1 MNHTL
6 LTPLPSPEK
15 VDSLAQRGLDVSMI
29 AHLAFARAGDASVAE
44 GRHLA
49 LLPIES
55 LELDL
60 ADPAQCQFGD
70 YELLEL
76 IGEGGMGVVYRAR
89 QLSLDREVAIKLLA
103 AGVWASTEFVE
114 RFRRE
119 AQNAARMQH
128 PNIVPVYE
136 VGDHDGLHFFSM
148 RLIAGPSLAAELKR
162 EERLSPQHAARLLR
176 TIAEAVDYA
185 HRLGVLHLDLKP
197 ANVLIDEN
205 GTPHVA
211 DFGLARRIDSALA
224 ADSDEVSGTPS
235 YMAPE
240 QASPRTSR
248 ITRATDIWG
257 LGAILYELV
266 TGEPPFLAHSAQ
278 ETLKLVVQGS
288 LRSPRRYVA
297 DLPRDLEAIILKCM
311 AYRVDERYASAR
323 DLADDLSR
331 FLDGRAVVA
340 RPLNAAQRAMRWARR
355 EPKLAAMTLCAFA
368 ALLIGLAATT
378 KQWQRADDNAQ
389 HAQANALVARERL
402 WDSRDAASLRLF
414 DDGDGWNAAPL
425 LVANVEEMEAAGAG
439 GRAAAARRRLGIV
452 ENTNPRLTDMF
463 TFAGS
468 AQTSAI
474 SPDGSRLA
482 VCAEPLEV
490 QMVEIASGKQLWAR
504 EYPPETSVYS
514 AVTSAT
520 FSPDGKA
527 LLLESRTVPMAPFPH
542 GFDAM
547 IDAATGEL
555 RMPPPE
561 FAEIGSATFSA
572 DGRVAILTDN
582 PGRSQLWST
591 EPWRPLG
598 PLRPLAANP
607 GLPFVFALIAPDD
620 RRFVYTHHGRVA
632 LVDGTTMSERSVP
645 LSNDFGAIAAWAV
658 SPEWTWLVV
667 GDREGHLA
675 AIDMRDMSIHG
686 LAPMPFHAVHSFRFS
701 SDGTLLAAA
710 AGASGVYVWRW
721 PLGELV
727 AAPFGAPQAID
738 NIEIDAGQNRV
749 LALAGDG
756 SASLWQLMPAALT
769 LDRNTALRLG
779 DRFGQATPAP
789 NDFQQWHNGT
799 VTWLPDEDLVAVSE
813 GATRVARLPPPVY
826 KRAHGA
832 PIRTTPLHFD
842 GRRLATVEGNRVQV
856 VDALREAPLA
866 APIELPQPPSFAEIA
881 EGDALVV
888 VEGRRLHS
896 FTIGDGAARFAPI
909 ELTNSPLHVDLSP
922 DGRRAVTGWLDH
934 GEYGTGEVLE
944 LWDLAA
950 GTRIG
955 EPLRVP
961 GPLDGLAF
969 SASGRRLVAYG
980 VQNLT
985 LRSGETLGVV
995 SDALADLRA
1004 PGFRK
1009 SLDLSTFAHVA
1020 FDGDDL
1026 LLIEVRGE
1034 RSESKGSELRRY
1046 ASDGRVSSQ
1055 TVPADWKSILPVP
1068 ASRNLLVVA
1077 NDDAPALRG
1086 ADGSMRQLRDAAG
1099 VDGGAALAASPDGR
1113 WLARGLRDGVDLFDA
1128 DDGRRL
1134 ARLRAPLPLPD
1145 RVWQL
1150 AFSPDGNRLLAR
1162 SVRNRW
1168 LVWDIA
1174 PEARAPAAV
1183 RRELELG
1190 GVDVG
1195 YAVAPAREDERAALR
1210 AHDPGAPS
1218 MPPRAALPGV
1228 RTVAG
1233 GGIAARSAQA
1243 SPVTLDLTPVYNLG
1257 LNEVSR
1263 PTLHSPADFAW
1274 LPQGVQRLLGIDY
1287 DIRGALQLRDEEG
1300 FYEQPMTTA
1309 PRAVHVPVAKQRAAA
1324 IDALMMSALTCPA
1337 NPHRPFAMVGL
1348 EYADGSVADLP
1359 VRCDF
1364 DLFHWRQISALGDHA
1379 QVAVRGLDARLV
1391 ALLWRPVHVYAV
1403 HLANPHPEKMVQGV
1417 KLVAGLGSGG
1427 GPMFLAVTLE
1437 PAQEVAADAH

>member
-1 MNHTL
+1 MTQTL
-6 LTPLPSPEK
+6 FVSPSARA
-15 VDSLAQRGLDVSMI
+15 DSLADRGVDVSLI
-29 AHLAFARAGDASVAE
+29 AQLAFARAGAESVAE

-60 ADPAQCQFGD
+60 SDPAQCQFGD
-70 YELLEL
+70 YELLAL

-103 AGVWASTEFVE
+103 AGVWASKEFVE

-148 RLIAGPSLAAELKR
+148 RLIDGPSLAAELKR
-162 EERLSPQHAARLLR
+162 EGKLSPQRAAHLLR

-197 ANVLIDEN
+197 ANVLVDEN
-205 GTPHVA
+205 GVPHVA

-240 QASPRTSR
+240 QASPRASR

-266 TGEPPFLAHSAQ
+266 TGEPPFLAHTPQ
-278 ETLKLVVQGS
+278 ETLKLVVEGS
-288 LRSPRRYVA
+288 LRNPRRYVP
-297 DLPRDLEAIILKCM
+297 DLSRDLEAIILKCM

-323 DLADDLSR
+323 DLTDDLSR
-331 FLDGRAVVA
+331 FLEGRAVVA

-389 HAQANALVARERL
+389 HAQANALVAQERL
-402 WDSRDAASLRLF
+402 WDSRDAASLRLL

-425 LVANVEEMEAAGAG
+425 VAANIEEMEAAGAG

-452 ENTNPRLTDMF
+452 ENANPRLSDVISV
-463 TFAGS
+463 AGS
-468 AQTSAI
+468 ALASAI

-482 VCAEPLEV
+482 VFADPLEV

-504 EYPPETSVYS
+504 KYPPETTEFS

-542 GFDAM
+542 GFDAL
-547 IDAATGEL
+547 IDVATGEL
-555 RMPPPE
+555 RMPPTE
-561 FAEIGSATFSA
+561 FAEIGGITFSA
-572 DGRVAILTDN
+572 DGRVAILTDTV
-582 PGRSQLWST
+582 GRSQLWST
-591 EPWRPLG
+591 DPWRPLG
-598 PLRPLAANP
+598 PLRQLSANP
-607 GLPFVFALIAPDD
+607 GLSFVFAQIAPDD

-632 LVDGTTMSERSVP
+632 LVDGATMHERAVP
-645 LSNDFGAIAAWAV
+645 LSSDFGVIAAWAV
-658 SPEWTWLVV
+658 SPDWSWLVV

-675 AIDMRDMSIHG
+675 AIDMRDMSIHD
-686 LAPMPFHAVHSFRFS
+686 LAPKPFHSVNSFRFS
-701 SDGTLLAAA
+701 DDGTLLAAA

-721 PLGELV
+721 PLGDLV

-738 NIEIDAGQNRV
+738 NIEIDAKHNRV

-756 SASLWQLMPAALT
+756 STSLWQLMPATST

-813 GATRVARLPPPVY
+813 GATRVARLPPPVF

-832 PIRTTPLHFD
+832 PIRTTSLHFD
-842 GRRLATVEGNRVQV
+842 GRRLPAVEGNRVQV
-856 VDALREAPLA
+856 VDALREMPLA

-881 EGDALVV
+881 AGDALVV

-896 FTIGDGAARFAPI
+896 FAITDGAARFAPI
-909 ELTNSPLHVDLSP
+909 ELTNSPLHVELSP

-944 LWDLAA
+944 LWDLVNGA
-950 GTRIG
+950 RIG
-955 EPLRVP
+955 GPLRVP

-969 SASGRRLVAYG
+969 SATGRRLVAYSFER
-980 VQNLT
+980 LT
-985 LRSGETLGVV
+985 LCDGDSLRAV
-995 SDALADLRA
+995 SDALADLRT

-1009 SLDLSTFAHVA
+1009 NLNLGMFVHVA
-1020 FDGDDL
+1020 FDGDEL
-1026 LLIEVRGE
+1026 LLIEVHGDGR
-1034 RSESKGSELRRY
+1034 ELNGPAELHRY
-1046 ASDGRVSSQ
+1046 SSDGRASTQ
-1055 TVPADWKSILPVP
+1055 TVALDWKAILPVP
-1068 ASRNLLVVA
+1068 VSHDLLIVP
-1077 NDDAPALRG
+1077 NDDAPALRDAEGSMRPLRDAGG
-1086 ADGSMRQLRDAAG
+1086 ADGG
-1099 VDGGAALAASPDGR
+1099 TALAASADGR

-1128 DDGRRL
+1128 SDGRRL
-1134 ARLRAPLPLPD
+1134 ARLHAPLPLPD

-1150 AFSPDGNRLLAR
+1150 AFSPDGERLLAR

-1174 PEARAPAAV
+1174 PEARTPAAV

-1195 YAVAPAREDERAALR
+1195 YALAPAREDERAALR
-1210 AHDPGAPS
+1210 EHDHGAPTE
-1218 MPPRAALPGV
+1218 PPRADPKGV

-1233 GGIAARSAQA
+1233 GAIAARSPDAPA
-1243 SPVTLDLTPVYNLG
+1243 AALDLTPVYNLG

-1263 PTLHSPADFAW
+1263 PVLHSPSDFAW
-1274 LPQGVQRLLGIDY
+1274 LPKGVQHLLGIDY
-1287 DIRGALQLRDEEG
+1287 DIRGAIQLRDEEG

-1309 PRAVHVPVAKQRAAA
+1309 PRAVHVSVAKQRAAA

-1337 NPHRPFAMVGL
+1337 NPHRPFAVVGL
-1348 EYADGSVADLP
+1348 EYADGTVADLP
-1359 VRCDF
+1359 VLCDV
-1364 DLFHWRQISALGDHA
+1364 DLFHWRQMSGLGDHA

-1391 ALLWRPVHVYAV
+1391 PLLWRPVHVYAV
-1403 HLANPHPEKMVQGV
+1403 HLANPHPEKMIQGV

-1427 GPMFLAVTLE
+1427 GPMFLAATLE
-1437 PAQEVAADAH
+1437 PLEVAGDEH